1 MALVRIRDA
10 QTPDCPDRLETLR
23 LTIRLNPRAQLLDRL
38 IRRLSPPYIHTSLRQ
53 PSHLPIPPV
62 VSPNMWR
69 DRTNLYIS
77 YRQSFIHHP
86 SKKPRY
92 LGAWNDHADS
102 SSISEERRGLIS
114 GSGLEDDGDA
124 VIEMD
129 LLPPRWVDIQDDV
142 TELLAGIAQ
151 KSARL
156 DKLHQKHVLPG
167 FEDEDARRQE
177 EGIIE
182 QLTQEITRAFH
193 DCQRAIQ
200 RIETMVKEQ
209 KQHGGVSKSDETMAK
224 NIQISLASRV
234 QEASAGFRKKQS
246 TYLKKLRGLD
256 GMTTPL
262 ERSTTPI
269 QNPYMDPSLIESDAD
284 KSYSQSTLLQTSQKR
299 VTNDTAIA
307 QREREI
313 NDIARGIIELSD
325 IFRDLQ
331 AMIIDQGTMLD
342 RIDFNVERMNVDV
355 KAADKELTVATN
367 YQRRSTKRKILLL
380 LFLLVV
386 GMFILLLVKPKR
398 SGTSSPVPQ
407 PAPPPQPPASQPQ
420 QGIHRY
426 RRVLLPY
433 GPGDG
438 SPGPLFPPSI
448 PSSLSSSPS
457 SSSFPSSFRHR
468 RNRFSRDSW
477 IVAPDIIHVP

>member
-1 MALVRIRDA
+1 
-10 QTPDCPDRLETLR
+10 
-23 LTIRLNPRAQLLDRL
+23 
-38 IRRLSPPYIHTSLRQ
+38 
-53 PSHLPIPPV
+53 
-62 VSPNMWR
+62 MWR

-77 YRQSFIHHP
+77 YRQSFAHHP
-86 SKKPRY
+86 TKKPRY
-92 LGAWNDHADS
+92 IGAWSDHADS
-102 SSISEERRGLIS
+102 SSTSEERRGLMS
-114 GSGLEDDGDA
+114 GAGIEDDGDA

-142 TELLAGIAQ
+142 TELLSGIAQ

-167 FEDEDARRQE
+167 FEDEDTRKEE
-177 EGIIE
+177 EGVIE

-209 KQHGGVSKSDETMAK
+209 KQHGGVSKSDEMMAK

-246 TYLKKLRGLD
+246 TYLKKLRSLD

-262 ERSTTPI
+262 EPAPMHI

-299 VTNDTAIA
+299 VTSNDAAII

-342 RIDFNVERMNVDV
+342 RIDFNVERMMVDV
-355 KAADKELTVATN
+355 KAADKDLTIATN
-367 YQRRSTKRKILLL
+367 YQRRSMKRKILLL
-380 LFLLVV
+380 LILLVV
-386 GMFILLLVKPKR
+386 GMFIILLVKPKR
-398 SGTSSPVPQ
+398 SGSPVPA
-407 PAPPPQPPASQPQ
+407 PALQPPASNPQ
-420 QGIHRY
+420 QRQQRRKQHRRAVLHY
-426 RRVLLPY
+426 DYSSRSADPFLLPA
-433 GPGDG
+433 
-438 SPGPLFPPSI
+438 SL
-448 PSSLSSSPS
+448 SSLSPS
-457 SSSFPSSFRHR
+457 SASLSSFPSSFRQR
-468 RNRFSRDSW
+468 RSRFSRDSW
-477 IVAPDIIHVP
+477 IVAPDIIDVIE